1 LRIKALVALALIF
14 AAAVPSQA
22 VAQQSNSASA
32 QLPIVPGTR
41 IRVTAATM
49 VAPIVGSYL
58 ETRNDT
64 LVLIEESAG
73 RGIWTLGFDQITK
86 IETTTGQGRTN
97 ANYIK
102 RGAVIGGLGVGLL
115 TGIYAATVDPSDSTR
130 KFNKVATIGVG
141 IGVGLAAG
149 ALIGSRFAQERWREI
164 GVPRGRLT
172 VMPSRSGWRVGLNFG
187 F

>member
-1 LRIKALVALALIF
+1 LRINALVALALIS
-14 AAAVPSQA
+14 AAAAPSLA
-22 VAQQSNSASA
+22 AGQQSAASST

-41 IRVTAATM
+41 IRVTAGGT

-58 ETRNDT
+58 ETRSDT

-86 IETTTGQGRTN
+86 LETTTGQGRSN
-97 ANYIK
+97 ASYIK
-102 RGAVIGGLGVGLL
+102 RGTIIGGLGVGLI

-130 KFNKVATIGVG
+130 KFNKPATIGVG
-141 IGVGLAAG
+141 IAVGALAG
-149 ALIGSRFAQERWREI
+149 ALVGSRFAQERWREI

-172 VMPSRSGWRVGLNFG
+172 VMPLRSGWTVGVTLG